1 MSDKEKAQKEIE
13 NLIKQLSHRGFDW
26 VDCRTPNNRA
36 QYFERDAA
44 LRKKLKTVLKILNEI

>member
-1 MSDKEKAQKEIE
+1 MNDKEKAQKEIE
-13 NLIKQLSHRGFDW
+13 NLISDLSHKGSYLNAP
-26 VDCRTPNNRA
+26 TNRA